1 MRGAGIGSSQVVE
14 GLGIVLAGLVERGAA
29 GEEDGRSDDVHR
41 GDGSD
46 GIGRNLLV
54 AGHAHQAAMEEVT
67 DLLGDLGGVELNA
80 LLAIELDR
88 KVDERRG
95 VDRQTVA
102 QDVDDADGG
111 TTQRVRIG
119 RASRGLAD
127 GKDAGN
133 GIELVGAGHDA
144 ASGALGQ
151 LVAGKAGTIVIAD
164 GVGDLVVLPHCGG
177 IITAHHALLAR
188 ELDDGV
194 GHQVGLAQ
202 VSGASS
208 VGGKM
213 GTQVSLAGNSE
224 RELLNT
230 LGLGEHATELLLE
243 GDLGQALTELVKGD
257 LQILLVEELGV
268 VQAGAHDALVAVDHA
283 LGILGLAVGNDHEL
297 TRQLALA
304 VIDREV
310 ALVGEH
316 RLADDLVR
324 DLEELLIE
332 GTDEHRRPLAEVDD
346 LLKDLLGRIDVAA
359 RTGSLDLGD
368 TGKDGL
374 ATALGGEH
382 AGILEHLLVD
392 VGAGDHMVT
401 GAKHPMAARGVAAR
415 HVSKRHGHD
424 VLAQKAANPADRT
437 HERGVLVAPALRTVV
452 GPLQAGDGL
461 LAQGRQNRGGRGGRN
476 VLLGKDVL
484 TAVGVLA
491 TDQILGSHT
500 ALAGKALGGL
510 GGVTVS
516 VEGDVGRGATLDL
529 VNLIGRGGDVGN
541 ERGQATRARDH
552 ADLAVGQT
560 GLVETLG
567 DHGAKLFDGIVQRCR
582 GHFLRTD
589 LKQEILSVCHGLR
602 HLAFLIGILVDS
614 GDLGHIG
621 LAARLGDGANAQDVV
636 GALDCGQRTAGIE
649 QVEGMAALHDAVVRR
664 QRQLALQAGVA
675 LGLVVVKLLTHHL
688 DVGDLKVVGTKLAL
702 VLQEHVAIG
711 HGRAVGQVAPHQ
723 IVDGVDA
730 LRIHGDALQAIGDL
744 DGHGVDLDTAHLLEV
759 RKLRNL
765 HAVEPDL
772 PAKTPGAERRALP
785 VVLDKAD
792 VMVVGIQANGG
803 KRPQVELLGVDRR
816 GLDEHLELII
826 VLHAVGVLA
835 VAAVGGTAAGLC
847 IAGAPL
853 GGTERAQRGRGMEG
867 TGTDLGVIG
876 LHNDAALLAP
886 VLLEAQDDVLEGK
899 R

>member
-1 MRGAGIGSSQVVE
+1 MIA
-14 GLGIVLAGLVERGAA
+14 
-29 GEEDGRSDDVHR
+29 
-41 GDGSD
+41 
-46 GIGRNLLV
+46 
-54 AGHAHQAAMEEVT
+54 
-67 DLLGDLGGVELNA
+67 
-80 LLAIELDR
+80 
-88 KVDERRG
+88 
-95 VDRQTVA
+95 
-102 QDVDDADGG
+102 
-111 TTQRVRIG
+111 
-119 RASRGLAD
+119 
-127 GKDAGN
+127 N
-133 GIELVGAGHDA
+133 GM
-144 ASGALGQ
+144 S
-151 LVAGKAGTIVIAD
+151 
-164 GVGDLVVLPHCGG
+164 DLVVLPHRAGVV
-177 IITAHHALLAR
+177 TAHHALLAR

-202 VSGASS
+202 VRGASGIGS
-208 VGGKM
+208 QM
-213 GTQVSLAGNSE
+213 GAQMGLAGNSE
-224 RELLNT
+224 RKLLNT

-243 GDLGQALTELVKGD
+243 GDLGQALTELVEGD
-257 LQILLVEELGV
+257 LQVLLVEELSV
-268 VQAGAHDALVAVDHA
+268 VQTGAHDALVAVDHA
-283 LGILGLAVGNDHEL
+283 LGVLGLAVGDDHEL

-316 RLADDLVR
+316 GLADDLVR
-324 DLEELLIE
+324 DLEELLVE

-346 LLKDLLGRIDVAA
+346 LFEDLLGRIDMAA
-359 RTGSLDLGD
+359 GTGSLDLGD
-368 TGKDGL
+368 TGEDGL
-374 ATALGGEH
+374 TTTLGRKH

-392 VGAGDHMVT
+392 GGAGNHMVT
-401 GAKHPMAARGVAAR
+401 RAKYAMTARGVAAR
-415 HVSKRHGHD
+415 HVGKRHGHNI
-424 VLAQKAANPADRT
+424 LAQKAANPADRT
-437 HERGVLVAPALRTVV
+437 HERRVLVTPALGAVV

-461 LAQGRQNRGGRGGRN
+461 LAQSGQNRRSRCGGN
-476 VLLGKDVL
+476 VLLSKDVL

-500 ALAGKALGGL
+500 ALASEALGGL

-516 VEGDVGRGATLDL
+516 VEGNVGRGATLDL

-541 ERGQATRARDH
+541 EHSQATRARDH
-552 ADLAVGQT
+552 TDLAVGQA
-560 GLVETLG
+560 GIVQTLD
-567 DHGAKLFDGIVQRCR
+567 DHGAELLDGIVQRR
-582 GHFLRTD
+582 GGHLLRTD

-621 LAARLGDGANAQDVV
+621 LAARLGDGADAQDVV
-636 GALDCGQRTAGIE
+636 GTLDCGQGATGIE

-664 QRQLALQAGVA
+664 QRQFALQAGVA

-688 DVGDLKVVGTKLAL
+688 DVGDLKVIGTELAL
-702 VLQEHVAIG
+702 VLEEHVTIG
-711 HGRAVGQVAPHQ
+711 HGRAVGQIAPHQ
-723 IVDGVDA
+723 VVDGVDT
-730 LRIHGDALQAIGDL
+730 LGVHGDTLQAIGDL
-744 DGHGVDLDTAHLLEV
+744 DGHGIDLDAAHLLEV
-759 RKLRNL
+759 RKLRDL

-772 PAKTPGAERRALP
+772 PAKAPGAQGRALP
-785 VVLDKAD
+785 VVLDKTD
-792 VMVVGIQANGG
+792 VMVVGVQTDSG

-816 GLDEHLELII
+816 GLDEHLELIV

-835 VAAVGGTAAGLC
+835 VAAVGGTAAGLR